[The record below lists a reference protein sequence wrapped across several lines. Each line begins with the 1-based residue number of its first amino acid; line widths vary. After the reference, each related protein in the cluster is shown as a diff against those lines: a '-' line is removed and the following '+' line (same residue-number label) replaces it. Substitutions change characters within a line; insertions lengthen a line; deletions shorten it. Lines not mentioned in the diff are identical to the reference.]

1 MPKGNHNGTHHSK
14 TGDKSIPEH
23 NKTLPLDDWV
33 QCTCCRIWRHA
44 PDFLPL
50 VFQQEFTCDELLGV
64 GGCTIP
70 EDTTWLANLCFS
82 GATSKTGGFEHVY
95 IKNALR
101 ALLFKLEGYMKFY
114 SWPEDWSERAFRKSD
129 LGVWEL
135 KPART
140 GVIMIIKVINYG
152 LMTAQNGMTV
162 GEMCEIFKRILAF
175 VPVHEEDLLLDH
187 YKKIHEVYS
196 LSSLYP
202 IPIPFKP
209 TLNNLMMMQAGTN
222 HLGNVRIGLA
232 Y

>member
-1 MPKGNHNGTHHSK
+1 MPTGNHNGRHHSK

-23 NKTLPLDDWV
+23 NKTLPLEDWV

-44 PDFLPL
+44 PDFQPL
-50 VFQQEFTCDELLGV
+50 VFQQEFTCDELLG
-64 GGCTIP
+64 GCTVP
-70 EDTTWLANLCFS
+70 EDTTWLAKLCFS
-82 GATSKTGGFEHVY
+82 GATSKTGGVEHVY

-114 SWPEDWSERAFRKSD
+114 SWPEIWSERAFRKSD

-135 KPART
+135 KPARM
-140 GVIMIIKVINYG
+140 GVSIIIKVINYG
-152 LMTAQNGMTV
+152 LQTAQNGMSED
-162 GEMCEIFKRILAF
+162 EMCEIFKRILAF

-209 TLNNLMMMQAGTN
+209 TLNNLMMMHAGAN
-222 HLGNVRIGLA
+222 SLRNVRIGLA